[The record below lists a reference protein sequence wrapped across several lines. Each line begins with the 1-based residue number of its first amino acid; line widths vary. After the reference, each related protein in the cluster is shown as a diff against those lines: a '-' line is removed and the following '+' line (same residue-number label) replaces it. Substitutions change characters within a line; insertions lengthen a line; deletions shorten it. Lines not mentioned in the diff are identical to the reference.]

1 MARKQSQGLLKHFSA
16 PSLHNLNYFCKVEHH
31 KSPATAITTTS
42 PDLYTMKFFLATSF
56 RAVLFQAIAM
66 AVLVSS
72 SVGDTNLRGAV
83 PQTLTQTLENVE
95 CTLFLK
101 TTRFMLPSSTG
112 RQEKQILTEEKW
124 TCEFDIAKLAG
135 NFGDN
140 DNIRTTVE
148 LKGVDNGFLET
159 QGAKSGHNMLFAS
172 KAIVG
177 DTNGRLVLEIP
188 STAFVQVLQRPDDL
202 GNTARRR
209 KLAASSGTL
218 KALVVRVVSMN
229 GIEPTASIDQLRSDV
244 FEDKLCLK
252 SQYEACSHGRLLIE
266 PFHGTTE
273 TDRKI
278 SGGVVDVKISIN
290 PSNGNRDQLEA
301 NAKKRATEIYGDLA
315 SQFDLV
321 MFSIPPGSGDWLAY
335 AYINRFDSYFNDKW
349 SSSVSTQ
356 VHEVGHNLGLA
367 HSGEG
372 SNAYGDQSGMMG
384 FSYDADDAP
393 NMCFNPAKNYQL
405 GWYIE
410 QQKFLNPLT
419 DILAKTGDNSNSREY
434 ILNGVNDFQFGK
446 NGSQDKLITLRL
458 KQQNLRED
466 YYVGFNRRAGMNS
479 GTVEDANDVIILKK
493 TGGPIEYAQS
503 WKVSKLSAV
512 GDSYTINKFDDSS
525 FDVTV
530 ELISIVGKDAKLEIS
545 VTDSAPCNIVQDSNS
560 LKFKNRVKRNCH
572 WVAKRKEKRCAR
584 TWKGELL
591 SEWCPRTC
599 GSCPD
604 AAVRNL

>member
-1 MARKQSQGLLKHFSA
+1 
-16 PSLHNLNYFCKVEHH
+16 
-31 KSPATAITTTS
+31 
-42 PDLYTMKFFLATSF
+42 MKLSLATSF
-56 RAVLFQAIAM
+56 RAVLFQAIAI
-66 AVLVSS
+66 AVLLPSS
-72 SVGDTNLRGAV
+72 ASDTSLRGAV
-83 PQTLTQTLENVE
+83 PQTLTQTIENAE

-101 TTRFMLPSSTG
+101 STRFMLASSTG
-112 RQEKQILTEEKW
+112 RQEKKILTEEKW
-124 TCEFDIAKLAG
+124 TCEFDISKTINNLVVNG
-135 NFGDN
+135 NV
-140 DNIRTTVE
+140 RTTVE
-148 LKGVDNGFLET
+148 LKGVDNGYLEK
-159 QGAKSGHNMLFAS
+159 QGARSGHSRLFAS
-172 KAIVG
+172 KAIVE

-188 STAFVQVLQRPDDL
+188 STAFVQVLERPDDL
-202 GNTARRR
+202 GNTSRRRRRR

-218 KALVVRVVSMN
+218 KTLVVRVISMS

-244 FEDKLCLK
+244 FEDQLCLK
-252 SQYEACSHGRLLIE
+252 SQYEACSHGRLTIE

-278 SGGVVDVKISIN
+278 NGGVVDVKININ

-301 NAKKRATEIYGDLA
+301 NAKERATEIYGDLA

-335 AYINRFDSYFNDKW
+335 AYINRFDSFFNDKW

-372 SNAYGDQSGMMG
+372 SNTYGDQSGMMG
-384 FSYDADDAP
+384 FSYDVDDAP

-419 DILAKTGDNSNSREY
+419 DILAKTGDYTNSREY

-446 NGSQDKLITLRL
+446 NGSQFKLITLRL
-458 KQQNLRED
+458 KQQNSRED

-493 TGGPIEYAQS
+493 TGGPIEYGQS
-503 WKVSKLSAV
+503 WKVSKLSAI
-512 GDSYTINKFDDSS
+512 GDSYTINRFDDSS

-530 ELISIVGKDAKLEIS
+530 ELISIVGKDARLKIS
-545 VTDSAPCNIVQDSNS
+545 ITDSSPCNIVQDSNK
-560 LKFKNRVKRNCH
+560 LKFRNKVRRNCQ
-572 WVAKRKEKRCAR
+572 WVSKRKEKRCSR
-584 TWKGELL
+584 TWEQKLL

-604 AAVRNL
+604 VAVRNL

>member
-1 MARKQSQGLLKHFSA
+1 
-16 PSLHNLNYFCKVEHH
+16 
-31 KSPATAITTTS
+31 
-42 PDLYTMKFFLATSF
+42 MKFFLATSF
-56 RAVLFQAIAM
+56 RVILFQAIAM
-66 AVLVSS
+66 AILVSS
-72 SVGDTNLRGAV
+72 SAGDKNLRGAA
-83 PQTLTQTLENVE
+83 PQALIQTLENAE
-95 CTLFLK
+95 CILFLK

-112 RQEKQILTEEKW
+112 RQENQILNEEKW

-140 DNIRTTVE
+140 GNVRTTVE
-148 LKGVDNGFLET
+148 LKGFDNGFLET
-159 QGAKSGHNMLFAS
+159 QGAKSGRSRLFTS

-188 STAFVQVLQRPDDL
+188 STASVQVLERPDDL
-202 GNTARRR
+202 DNVARRR

-218 KALVVRVVSMN
+218 KALVVRVISMN

-252 SQYEACSHGRLLIE
+252 SQYEACSHGRLIIE

-273 TDRKI
+273 TGRKI

-301 NAKKRATEIYGDLA
+301 NAKTRATEIYGDLA

-335 AYINRFDSYFNDKW
+335 AYINRFDSFFNDKW

-372 SNAYGDQSGMMG
+372 TNSYGDQSGMMG

-419 DILAKTGDNSNSREY
+419 DILAKTGDDTNSREY
-434 ILNGVNDFQFGK
+434 ILNGVNDFQFGR
-446 NGSQDKLITLRL
+446 NGSQDKLIILRL

-493 TGGPIEYAQS
+493 TDGPIEYGQS
-503 WKVSKLSAV
+503 WKVSKLSAI

-545 VTDSAPCNIVQDSNS
+545 VTNSAPCNIVQDSNS
-560 LKFKNRVKRNCH
+560 LKFKNRIKRNCQ
-572 WVAKRKEKRCAR
+572 WVSKRKGKRCAR

-604 AAVRNL
+604 VAVRNL